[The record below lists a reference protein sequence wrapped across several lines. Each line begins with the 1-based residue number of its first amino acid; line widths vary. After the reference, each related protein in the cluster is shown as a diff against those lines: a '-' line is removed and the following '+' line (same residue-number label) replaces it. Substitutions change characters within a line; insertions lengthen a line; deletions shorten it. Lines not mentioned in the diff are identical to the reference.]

1 MHCVMVK
8 YPSGSVELVDTYP
21 DKETANEE
29 KKALA
34 RHAVFLKRAGVYPGK
49 LPEYF
54 VEKEEPLKR
63 RPGK

>member
-1 MHCVMVK
+1 MFCVMVK

-21 DKETANEE
+21 DKETAEEE
-29 KKALA
+29 KNALTQ
-34 RHAVFLKRAGVYPGK
+34 HAEFLKRAGVYPGK
-49 LPEYF
+49 LREYF